1 MLKKET
7 PFIHGASK
15 GNCQVMTYSA
25 KQQYHEFFGENTGE
39 CVQMDRSNILS
50 KNAI

>member
-15 GNCQVMTYSA
+15 GNCQVMTYST
-25 KQQYHEFFGENTGE
+25 K
-39 CVQMDRSNILS
+39 
-50 KNAI
+50 